1 MSKKERDK
9 NELLEKVKE
18 ISDYKYALDES
29 SIIAI
34 TDQKGIINHVNDN
47 FCKISKYSREEL
59 IGKDHRIINSS
70 YHSKE
75 FIKNIWRT
83 IAQGKIWKGELK
95 NRAKD
100 GSAYWVDTTIV
111 PFLNDEGKPYQ
122 YVAIRSDITERKN
135 AEEEL
140 LKKIKEISD
149 YKYAL
154 DESSIVAITDQKGVI
169 THVNDNF
176 CKISKYNREELIGN
190 DHRIINSGYHSS
202 DFIKELWKTI
212 AKGKVWKGELKN
224 KAKDGTAYWVDTT
237 IVPFLN
243 EKGKPYQYVAI
254 RSDISERKKGEEK
267 IAKMLINSEYQNK
280 QLVDFC
286 NIVSHNLRAPLVN
299 ISMLLDYFES
309 CDSNNEKDEVFKKIK
324 PVINHLNS
332 ILDELVESLQVRQDS
347 DVESTIIDLKETTE
361 KVLIG
366 FEGQINLYNAKVT
379 FDFSEA
385 KTIVYPHRYIDSILT
400 NLISNAL
407 KYKSPE
413 RNLTIDIKSI
423 PNNEG
428 VILSIADNGLGID
441 LELHKD
447 NLFKIRK
454 VFHKHPDAKGFGLFM
469 TKTQVEAMGGRIW
482 IESVPNKGS
491 TFYILFKP
499 QIS

>member
-1 MSKKERDK
+1 MSKKKGDEF
-9 NELLEKVKE
+9 ELLKKIKE

-29 SIIAI
+29 SIVAI

-59 IGKDHRIINSS
+59 LGKDHRIINSG
-70 YHSKE
+70 YHKKE
-75 FIKNIWRT
+75 FIKNLWRT

-100 GSAYWVDTTIV
+100 GTIYWVDTTIV
-111 PFLNDEGKPYQ
+111 PFLDSNGKPYQ
-122 YVAIRSDITERKN
+122 YVSIRYDITERKI

-154 DESSIVAITDQKGVI
+154 DESSIVAITDQKGII

-176 CKISKYNREELIGN
+176 CEISKYSREELLGQ
-190 DHRIINSGYHSS
+190 DHKIINSSYHSAS
-202 DFIKELWKTI
+202 FIKELWQTI

-243 EKGKPYQYVAI
+243 EHGKPYQYVAI

-267 IAKMLINSEYQNK
+267 IAKMLINTEYQNK

-299 ISMLLDYFES
+299 ISILLDYMES
-309 CDSNNEKDEVFKKIK
+309 CDDLDEKNEVLHKIQ
-324 PVINHLNS
+324 PVINHLS
-332 ILDELVESLQVRQDS
+332 GLLDELVESLQVRQDT
-347 DVESTIIDLKETTE
+347 DIESTSIDLNETT
-361 KVLIG
+361 KKILNG
-366 FEGQINLYNAKVT
+366 FEGQIQMYKAKINC
-379 FDFSEA
+379 DFSEIN
-385 KTIVYPHRYIDSILT
+385 TISYPQLYIDSILT

-407 KYKSPE
+407 KYKSPN
-413 RNLTIDIKSI
+413 RNITIDIKTQVD
-423 PNNEG
+423 PDG
-428 VILSIADNGLGID
+428 TILSISDNGLGID
-441 LELHKD
+441 LEMHKH
-447 NLFKIRK
+447 NMFKIRK
-454 VFHKHPDAKGFGLFM
+454 VFHKHPDSKGFGLFM
-469 TKTQVEAMGGRIW
+469 TKTQVEAMGGKIW
-482 IESVPNKGS
+482 IESIPDKGS
-491 TFYILFKP
+491 TFYILFKS
-499 QIS
+499 QIT